1 MIIISKE
8 SRIKNESLSVHRE
21 RERERDGLK
30 TGKKRHHNREV

>member
-21 RERERDGLK
+21 RERERD
-30 TGKKRHHNREV
+30 REMA